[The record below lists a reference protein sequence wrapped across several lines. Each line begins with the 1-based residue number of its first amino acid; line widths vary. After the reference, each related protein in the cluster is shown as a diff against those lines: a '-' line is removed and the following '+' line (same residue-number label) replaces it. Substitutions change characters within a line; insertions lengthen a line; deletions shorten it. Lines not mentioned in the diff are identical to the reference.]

1 VEPELPIT
9 MVAGDGSTSDAPA
22 APLARRTVYAVIAL
36 ALFMASVDQ
45 TIVATALP
53 VLQLDLHTRLDWG
66 GWTITAYTLGQLL
79 TMPIAGK
86 ACEQFGRRRIFLGSV
101 MVFSVASLACG
112 LSTNIYELI
121 GLRVLQSTGGGA
133 FLPAATGI
141 VTDMFGEDRDR
152 ALAFFTSIFPI
163 GGIVGPVLGGVFTD
177 YWSWRGIFLINVP
190 IGVVLV
196 AIGLRVIPS
205 PRVKRNEQ
213 FDLLGVGQLASCL
226 IAGMLG
232 MTYLGRPD
240 RSVMSVGFIVAVAW
254 SMLSGAAFVRHS
266 RRDVAPVIPY
276 RLLAGRGF
284 GAMNVI
290 NIVFGAAAAGFS
302 ALVPI
307 YAQDQ
312 LGISPLSSSV
322 MLIARSAAMVLAS
335 VVAVRLLRRT
345 GVRRPMLFG
354 YLVIA
359 GGLLL
364 MRVDGFGLTTYTWIA
379 IGAALTGLGI
389 GASAPSSNNA
399 ALQLEPANA
408 AAIAGIRGMIRQ
420 VGGITAVSVSTAVA
434 ARSGDPGQALGWLFS
449 VFAVVLLLALP
460 LVRRVPEHRGSW

>member
-1 VEPELPIT
+1 VEPELPAT
-9 MVAGDGSTSDAPA
+9 VVADDDTPSKPSVAP
-22 APLARRTVYAVIAL
+22 PGRRRAVFAVVAL

-53 VLQLDLHTRLDWG
+53 VLQHDLHTRLDWG

-86 ACEQFGRRRIFLGSV
+86 ASEQFGRRRIFLGSV
-101 MVFSVASLACG
+101 VLFTVASLACG
-112 LSTNIYELI
+112 LATNIYELI
-121 GLRVLQSTGGGA
+121 ALRVLQSIGGGA
-133 FLPAATGI
+133 FMPAATGI
-141 VTDMFGEDRDR
+141 VTEMFGEERDR
-152 ALAFFTSIFPI
+152 ALALFTSIFPI

-196 AIGLRVIPS
+196 AIGLRVLPAQRATRS
-205 PRVKRNEQ
+205 EQ
-213 FDLLGVGQLASCL
+213 FDLPGVGLLASCL
-226 IAGMLG
+226 LSGMLG
-232 MTYLGRPD
+232 MTYLGRAD
-240 RSVMSVGFIVAVAW
+240 RSVLSVWFIGAIAW
-254 SMLSGAAFVRHS
+254 SVLSGAAFVRHS
-266 RRDVAPVIPY
+266 RRDAAPVISY
-276 RLLAGRGF
+276 HLLTGTGF

-290 NIVFGAAAAGFS
+290 NVVFGAAAAGFS
-302 ALVPI
+302 ALVPV
-307 YAQDQ
+307 YAQDR
-312 LGISPLSSSV
+312 LGISPLSSSA
-322 MLIARSAAMVLAS
+322 MLIARSVAMVLAS

-364 MRVDGFGLTTYTWIA
+364 MRVDGLGLTTYTWIA

-408 AAIAGIRGMIRQ
+408 AAIAGIRGMVRQ

-434 ARSGDPGQALGWLFS
+434 ARSSDPGQALGWS
-449 VFAVVLLLALP
+449 SACS
-460 LVRRVPEHRGSW
+460 R